1 MTMSPSDEKMPQPPA
16 AHDLHGAREGE
27 IALPFD
33 PATLPA
39 NGSVVFIGRVRSRW
53 TTRMECPKNLRDAR
67 ERGGP
72 PASVEI
78 DAPYRPG
85 LAGLE
90 SASHVVL
97 LTWLDQ
103 APRNLIVQ
111 KPRHGLHP
119 KGVFALRSPARPNP
133 VGLHVARLLSL
144 DAASGLLSI
153 DAIDVLDGTPVIDL
167 KPYFASIDSF
177 PDAMPPRHRDAP

>member
-1 MTMSPSDEKMPQPPA
+1 MFER
-16 AHDLHGAREGE
+16 REGE
-27 IALPFD
+27 TALAED
-33 PATLPA
+33 PALTAADASL
-39 NGSVVFIGRVRSRW
+39 VFIGRIRSPW
-53 TTRMECPKNLRDAR
+53 KTRQDCPRNMAAAR
-67 ERGGP
+67 AAGQ
-72 PASVEI
+72 PATIEI
-78 DAPYRPG
+78 EPQFRPG
-85 LAGLE
+85 LDGLAGT
-90 SASHVVL
+90 SHIVVL
-97 LTWLDQ
+97 SWLGF

-111 KPRHGLHP
+111 KPRRAAEP

-133 VGLHVARLLSL
+133 VGLHVARLVSL